1 MDHTDSSSEESDKV
15 IQNDVSPPK
24 GMKIK
29 IKGKDAILLR
39 YTGKEECIEIPPSY
53 KGHPLTE
60 IADFAFENCYSLKNA
75 IIPDSITEIGVCAFH
90 NC

>member
-1 MDHTDSSSEESDKV
+1 MNQKYNYNMDHTDSSSEESDKV

-39 YTGKEECIEIPPSY
+39 YTGKKS
-53 KGHPLTE
+53 
-60 IADFAFENCYSLKNA
+60 
-75 IIPDSITEIGVCAFH
+75 V
-90 NC
+90 